1 MRKLT
6 GRVKRHIVAG
16 RFCIIGLRYGVGYI
30 LLGLKGG
37 LSNEK
42 TK

>member
-16 RFCIIGLRYGVGYI
+16 RFCIIGLRYGVVI
-30 LLGLKGG
+30 FCWD
-37 LSNEK
+37 
-42 TK
+42 

>member
-16 RFCIIGLRYGVGYI
+16 RVWIIGRRYGVGLFCWDLI
-30 LLGLKGG
+30 GG
-37 LSNEK
+37 
-42 TK
+42 

>member
-16 RFCIIGLRYGVGYI
+16 RFCIRGLRYGVGI
-30 LLGLKGG
+30 FCWD
-37 LSNEK
+37 
-42 TK
+42 

>member
-16 RFCIIGLRYGVGYI
+16 RVFIICVRYLVGKFFCD
-30 LLGLKGG
+30 
-37 LSNEK
+37 
-42 TK
+42 